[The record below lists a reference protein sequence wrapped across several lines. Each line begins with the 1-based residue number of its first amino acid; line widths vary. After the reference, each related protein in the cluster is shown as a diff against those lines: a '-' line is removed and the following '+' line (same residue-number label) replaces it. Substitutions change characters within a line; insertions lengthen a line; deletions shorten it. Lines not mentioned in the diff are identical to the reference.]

1 MASCTVASN
10 LTIACADDQ
19 ANAGLGKMYLA
30 FVNQIDTSAI
40 TYGSTDHSM
49 TAVGL
54 LDSAVF
60 VELEG
65 RFELTDYS
73 STSNRDNYGTTY
85 ERTLNA
91 FFPNLTK
98 ERQFI
103 LDNLSKGKKLFLIV
117 SGYESTGTE
126 KRAFVFGWDKKLGAD
141 GGAMLN
147 INEIIAGE
155 VSGQNGANAVFTAK
169 TTELLREF
177 VGTITVEDGS
187 TGTDVSFGA

>member
-1 MASCTVASN
+1 MANCTVASN
-10 LTIACADDQ
+10 LLINCVDDQ
-19 ANAGLGKMYLA
+19 ANAGLGKIYLA
-30 FVNQIDTSAI
+30 FVNQVDTSAI
-40 TYGSTDHSM
+40 TYSATDHSM

-65 RFELTDYS
+65 RFELTDYA

-103 LDNLSKGKKLFLIV
+103 LDNLSKGKKLFAIV
-117 SGYESTGTE
+117 AGYESTGTQ
-126 KRAFVFGWDKKLGAD
+126 KRAFVLGWDKKLGAE

-147 INEIIAGE
+147 INEIVAGE
-155 VSGQNGANAVFTAK
+155 ISGQNGATAVFTAK
-169 TTELLREF
+169 STELLREF
-177 VGTITVEDGS
+177 VGSITVEDGA
-187 TGTDVSFGA
+187 TGTSVSFGA